1 MKKLL
6 LVIALLIGHLT
17 TTIAQDTIVLNAI
30 DIPYG
35 TVMNHCINTVVIVYA
50 EPNCNQWY
58 WTIDEIV
65 HGDLENPIIIESQVS
80 HVFRI
85 HYYGC
90 TGDTYFRIGI
100 YNTDIT
106 TSFVNTIWK
115 RYHEPI
121 VLEPVGTDSLSW
133 FNYIWSTGQTSA
145 TIEVAEPGTYS
156 CEVSDLCGSAT
167 RTFIVRDNVEM
178 SLATCDLETNHNM
191 VTWPTTPE
199 QAEYIST
206 VKVKRDGMD
215 VGTAPYT
222 DGYFTDNIGSDAASR
237 TYTVVGITPEGEECP
252 ITSYPKETIHMAY
265 LTGINNTIEV
275 NWNIPTGYDLLGY
288 NICEWNPSRPIGG
301 AGEHSETEGVIKD
314 GDLTVIDF
322 VGAGVTSY
330 TCSENQFDN
339 GMVVVQGVENGRP
352 ESRLLSNRSWE
363 TVGIGE
369 HTKQNFKIF
378 PNPTNGSFTVEGTPT
393 VTVYNILGQTVTTNH
408 SENGTH
414 TFTLRPGIYTV
425 RNSDGLVRK
434 VVVE

>member
-1 MKKLL
+1 MLPVSL
-6 LVIALLIGHLT
+6 IACNMLAIAQNNLVIHVDSLIAHH
-17 TTIAQDTIVLNAI
+17 IRYI
-30 DIPYG
+30 DIC
-35 TVMNHCINTVVIVYA
+35 VEDNIENAVIYAQEGCEDFYWWTGGYVYDN
-50 EPNCNQWY
+50 PL
-58 WTIDEIV
+58 IV
-65 HGDLENPIIIESQVS
+65 NLQGYHEDDWFDIG
-80 HVFRI
+80 
-85 HYYGC
+85 YYGC
-90 TGDTYFRIGI
+90 SGSACSFEFYFWE
-100 YNTDIT
+100 THVPSPLT
-106 TSFVNTIWK
+106 CTIWK
-115 RYHEPI
+115 REGFP
-121 VLEPVGTDSLSW
+121 LEIDPDSLGYMQYS
-133 FNYIWSTGQTSA
+133 WSTGEITN
-145 TIEVAEPGTYS
+145 TIEVTEPGTYT
-156 CEVSDLCGSAT
+156 CNISDNCGSIT
-167 RTFIVRDNVEM
+167 RTFIVRDNVEV

-206 VKVKRDGMD
+206 VKVKRDGLE
-215 VGTAPYT
+215 VGTAPYI

-237 TYTVVGITPEGEECP
+237 TYTMVGITSEGEECP

-288 NICEWNPSRPIGG
+288 NICEWNPDN
-301 AGEHSETEGVIKD
+301 KD

-330 TCSENQFDN
+330 TCSENQFDH

-393 VTVYNILGQTVTTNH
+393 VTIYNILGQTVTTNH

>member
-6 LVIALLIGHLT
+6 LLITLLVGHLT
-17 TTIAQDTIVLNAI
+17 AAIAQDTIIMNVTEINWE
-30 DIPYG
+30 DIFSFCSG
-35 TVMNHCINTVVIVYA
+35 TVVIVHG
-50 EPNCNQWY
+50 EPNCNQFY
-58 WTIDEIV
+58 WKIDNV
-65 HGDLENPIIIESQVS
+65 NHYENPIIIESQVT
-80 HVFRI
+80 HTFHI
-85 HYYGC
+85 HYFGC
-90 TGDTYFRIGI
+90 TTDVYFSIALLNQDVLTPLT
-100 YNTDIT
+100 NT
-106 TSFVNTIWK
+106 VWK
-115 RYHEPI
+115 RYQEPLVI
-121 VLEPVGTDSLSW
+121 EPVGIDSLGW
-133 FNYIWSTGQTSA
+133 YNYHWSTGQTSA
-145 TIEVAEPGTYS
+145 TIEVTEPGTYS
-156 CEVSDLCGSAT
+156 CEVSDLCSSAI
-167 RTFIVRDNVEM
+167 RTFIVHDNVEM

-215 VGTAPYT
+215 VGTAPYI

-265 LTGINNTIEV
+265 LTGMNNTIEV
-275 NWNIPTGYDLLGY
+275 NWNIPTGYDLIGY
-288 NICEWNPSRPIGG
+288 NICEWNPDN
-301 AGEHSETEGVIKD
+301 KD

-330 TCSENQFDN
+330 TCSENQFDH

-393 VTVYNILGQTVTTNH
+393 VTIYNILGQTVTSNH

>member
-1 MKKLL
+1 MKKLVL
-6 LVIALLIGHLT
+6 FIAMFIGILMP
-17 TTIAQDTIVLNAI
+17 TIAQDDIVLYI
-30 DIPYG
+30 EDCPEDLIL
-35 TVMNHCINTVVIVYA
+35 CINSTQNVIIYA
-50 EPNCNQWY
+50 QEGCDYNSYFWETNDGLHY
-58 WTIDEIV
+58 
-65 HGDLENPIIIESQVS
+65 ENPLIINPQPGQV
-80 HVFRI
+80 VVA
-85 HYYGC
+85 YYGC
-90 TGDTYFRIGI
+90 NLGWDFSIYWWNIPIPSSFTKYTWKHPNELVELEALGSDTISWEI
-100 YNTDIT
+100 YEI
-106 TSFVNTIWK
+106 
-115 RYHEPI
+115 
-121 VLEPVGTDSLSW
+121 L
-133 FNYIWSTGQTSA
+133 WSTGETTG
-145 TIEVAEPGTYS
+145 TIEVTEPGTYS
-156 CEVSDLCGSAT
+156 AEIIGACGNAT
-167 RTFIVRDNVEM
+167 RTFIVHDNVEVN
-178 SLATCDLETNHNM
+178 LATCDLETNHNM

-206 VKVKRDGMD
+206 VKVKRDGIE
-215 VGTAPYT
+215 VGTAPYI

-265 LTGINNTIEV
+265 LTGMNNTIEV

-288 NICEWNPSRPIGG
+288 NICEWNPDN
-301 AGEHSETEGVIKD
+301 KD

-393 VTVYNILGQTVTTNH
+393 VTIYNILGQTVTTNH

-425 RNSDGLVRK
+425 RNNDGIVRK